1 MSSIAPFGNGTNGA
15 AAVTEGNTKPLSL
28 KDWQVCRERIHAA
41 KRLLLSFDMLVSTD
55 RDRKPQTISASLRF
69 LSASASKIVLL
80 SNDSTRLAGDVQA
93 FLGRCGI
100 VVPEQQIHL
109 AGQHTLRYLQESAAA
124 TPVALIAEPRLEREA
139 DRLGLRRTALDAEM
153 LVFMQDGRFDLYKTA
168 LAATLVRQGV
178 DVLVT
183 ARSGGSIASDGWVA
197 PGPWSHLLAS
207 LAAAERLHHPVT
219 ISGLPS
225 PGMLWSAL
233 TQAEAS
239 PDETVMLALA
249 DSPAAEAALRLK
261 IATIALSRA
270 QDLDRLV

>member
-1 MSSIAPFGNGTNGA
+1 
-15 AAVTEGNTKPLSL
+15 
-28 KDWQVCRERIHAA
+28 
-41 KRLLLSFDMLVSTD
+41 
-55 RDRKPQTISASLRF
+55 
-69 LSASASKIVLL
+69 VLL
-80 SNDSTRLAGDVQA
+80 SNDSSRLASDVHA

-100 VVPEQQIHL
+100 LVPEEQIHL
-109 AGQHTLRYLQESAAA
+109 AGQHTLRYLQQSAAA
-124 TPVALIAEPRLEREA
+124 IPLALIAEPRLEREA

-153 LVFMQDGRFDLYKTA
+153 LVFMQDSRFDLYKTA

-183 ARSGGSIASDGWVA
+183 ARSGGSIASDGWVV
-197 PGPWSHLLAS
+197 PGAWSHLLAS

-219 ISGLPS
+219 IGGLPS

-233 TQAEAS
+233 ARAEVS

-261 IATIALSRA
+261 IATIALSRV